1 MYLYF
6 EDNCWQVSETLGNR
20 NNYIKNCQNTR
31 LPPKRNWEYIKNDG
45 WTNDDTSLTLTFT
58 TLSPCKMV
66 RVTGRGDVVEKQPES
81 LGDYRLEVGRW
92 SGGRPVYKKV
102 GGQARYLLMPEGS
115 TNWGIDDSTT
125 GTGAWITSGRGTNS
139 PSSPEAGPSVRLGMT
154 GWEYADGGEW
164 QEGDISVT
172 CL

>member
-1 MYLYF
+1 MGIELGEFVEAGDIGGHSYYVQRDSEGRKPMYLYF

-66 RVTGRGDVVEKQPES
+66 RVTGRGDVVEKRPES
-81 LGDYRLEVGRW
+81 LGDYRSV
-92 SGGRPVYKKV
+92 
-102 GGQARYLLMPEGS
+102 
-115 TNWGIDDSTT
+115 NITT
-125 GTGAWITSGRGTNS
+125 AISQSASGTNS
-139 PSSPEAGPSVRLGMT
+139 FFFWIHPTSYLSCGPS
-154 GWEYADGGEW
+154 
-164 QEGDISVT
+164 
-172 CL
+172 